1 MLLLLGPS
9 IEDGFIICS
18 NWVSVETNSSPS
30 KLLQLKSEPV
40 CICMRKKH
48 SVLEFYK
55 EIGLDLLFSI

>member
-18 NWVSVETNSSPS
+18 NWVSVETNSSS
-30 KLLQLKSEPV
+30 FKLLQLKSEPV
-40 CICMRKKH
+40 CICMRKH